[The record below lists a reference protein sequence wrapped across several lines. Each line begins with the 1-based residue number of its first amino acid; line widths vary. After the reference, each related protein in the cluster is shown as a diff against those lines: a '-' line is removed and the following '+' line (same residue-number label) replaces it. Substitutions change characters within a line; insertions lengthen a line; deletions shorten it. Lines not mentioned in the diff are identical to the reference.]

1 MKIKKC
7 IEIDFD
13 EDDAVDGEGRGSK
26 KGVEI
31 GFDEEDVVGG
41 QRKT

>member
-1 MKIKKC
+1 M
-7 IEIDFD
+7 
-13 EDDAVDGEGRGSK
+13 

-41 QRKT
+41 GKGSKKGVDIGGAKQGCTW